1 MSERHSMACYSG
13 GFEYVVSFL
22 DFEPNSSEV
31 LDRDY
36 FSFVAKPIPCP
47 GDWGFCSFE
56 DLSIYVMPHISLV
69 ANGDGTFGSWFNGE
83 QAFNCHKFKWEGEIC
98 VESI

>member
-1 MSERHSMACYSG
+1 MSECHSVTCYSS

-22 DFEPNSSEV
+22 DFKPDSGKV

-47 GDWGFCSFE
+47 RDWGLCSFE
-56 DLSIYVMPHISLV
+56 DLSIYVVPCISLV
-69 ANGDGTFGSWFNGE
+69 ANGDGILGSWFNSE
-83 QAFNCHKFKWEGEIC
+83 QAFDCH
-98 VESI
+98 